1 MIQPPGAGSPE
12 VVGEIT
18 GRRQLSPEMA
28 LGEEVGLRVDVAVE
42 VGFGVCRL
50 PPDPLVHPVTSTA
63 ASEQITAVFGIG
75 IPGDNAGRAL
85 WFPRGPLTCARV
97 GHKLGPMEQP
107 VPAATTPGRGLT
119 VAGGVLGIVGA
130 LLVIPA
136 CALPYTHDSQGP
148 LSIFSPGDGAI
159 WFAIEPI
166 TVMLMAIA
174 TGITL
179 FVSSQRVLQI
189 GAAAVLLGIG
199 VQTFFM
205 FAGYAGFN
213 LSSGGQ
219 SGAPGSVI
227 GLVAGLCLATGGL
240 IAAIRAGWWGQPPG
254 Q

>member
-1 MIQPPGAGSPE
+1 MSQPPGGVPAAAGD
-12 VVGEIT
+12 IT
-18 GRRQLSPEMA
+18 GRRQLSVETA
-28 LGEEVGLRVDVAVE
+28 LGEEVGLKVAVA
-42 VGFGVCRL
+42 VGFAVAVCTL
-50 PPDPLVHPVTSTA
+50 LTDPLVHPVTSTA
-63 ASEQITAVFGIG
+63 ASEQIAAVFAIG

-85 WFPRGPLTCARV
+85 WFPRGTLTCARV

-107 VPAATTPGRGLT
+107 VAAATTPGRGLT

-136 CALPYTHDSQGP
+136 CARPYTHDSQGA
-148 LSIFSPGDGAI
+148 LSIFNPGDGGI
-159 WFAIEPI
+159 WFAIEPV

-174 TGITL
+174 TGIIL
-179 FVSSQRVLQI
+179 LVSRQRVLQI

-213 LSSGGQ
+213 LSSGEQ

-227 GLVAGLCLATGGL
+227 GLLAGLCLATGGL
-240 IAAIRAGWWGQPPG
+240 IAAIRAGWWGHQPDK
-254 Q
+254 